1 MIQKKKIKRVMLV
14 YPNQRWYKYDLTT
27 TWNLSPY
34 SLCLLATMIQDKYEV
49 KIVDA
54 QFYDMSEEQ
63 FKKEVEEFQPDC
75 VGISI
80 LTSEYASI
88 LDTAASIIKEIDK
101 EIITIAGGV
110 HVTTQYYRVM
120 ENRDI
125 DYAVRGEGEYVLREF
140 LDYLNGDGELP
151 TKGIIFRQGN
161 GQLKVSPPDIVQN
174 LDSLPLPNYE
184 LVDYAAYTDTG
195 PRYGVDSVHI
205 YPYARILTSRGC
217 PVGCSFCQVK
227 NISGTKW
234 RFRSAENVVNELALL
249 KEKYGIKAFIFEDDN
264 PFFSKQRTK
273 EMLRL
278 LKQRKLNLKWKA
290 AGVAVFRMDEEIFKL
305 MAETGC
311 EMIGIA
317 VESGSERILKQIIK
331 KPVNLKII
339 PQMIKLAQKYG
350 IYVAANFI
358 IGFPVETWDEIRHTL
373 HFAET
378 CGADYVKIYPANP
391 LVGTKLFDMAK
402 ELGCIVGDENK
413 VDWRYGR
420 IKTSEFDPK
429 DISILRVYE
438 WDRINFSNP
447 EKCKKT
453 AKIMGITLE
462 ELGELRRATRENL
475 TFEDNR

>member
-1 MIQKKKIKRVMLV
+1 MLV

-34 SLCLLATMIQDKYEV
+34 SLCMLAAMIQDKYEV

-54 QFYDMSEEQ
+54 QFHNMSKEQ
-63 FKKEVEEFQPDC
+63 FKKEVQEFHPDC

-80 LTSEYASI
+80 LTSEYSSI
-88 LDTAASIIKEIDK
+88 LDTAASIIKGIDR

-110 HVTTQYYRVM
+110 HITTQYYRVM

-125 DYAVRGEGEYVLREF
+125 DYAIRGEGEYVLRDF
-140 LDYLNGDGELP
+140 LNYLNGEGELP
-151 TKGIIFRQGN
+151 TKGLIFRKEN
-161 GQLKVSPPDIVQN
+161 GQLEVLPPDLVQD
-174 LDSLPLPNYE
+174 LDALPPPNYD
-184 LVDYAAYTDTG
+184 LVDYASYTNTG
-195 PRYGVDSVHI
+195 PRYGVDSVHL

-227 NISGTKW
+227 NISGNKW
-234 RFRSAENVVNELALL
+234 RPRSAECVVDELALL

-264 PFFSKQRTK
+264 PFFQKERTK
-273 EMLRL
+273 KMFRL
-278 LKQRKLNLKWKA
+278 LKERNLNLKWKA
-290 AGVAVFRMDEEIFKL
+290 AGVAVFMMDEETFKL

-311 EMIGIA
+311 QMIGIA
-317 VESGSERILKQIIK
+317 VESGSERILKQVIK
-331 KPVNLKII
+331 KPVDLKKV

-358 IGFPVETWDEIRHTL
+358 IGFPGETWDEIRQTL

-378 CGADYVKIYPANP
+378 CGADYCKIYPANP
-391 LVGTKLFDMAK
+391 LVGTELFAMAK
-402 ELGCIVGDENK
+402 KLNCIVGDENK

-420 IKTSEFDPK
+420 IKTSEFNSK

-438 WDRINFSNP
+438 WDRINFSDP
-447 EKCKKT
+447 KKRAKT
-453 AKIMGITLE
+453 AEIMGITVE
-462 ELGELRRATRENL
+462 ELNNIRKATRNKL
-475 TFEDNR
+475 TFEDLDGFK